1 MQNEIRNK
9 RRIALID
16 HIMLNNSNKKTWFV
30 FFDPSLIK
38 WWWYGDWVV
47 IKTDCLLLKIGLR
60 PDFGFKSKMIDFFC
74 RLGDHKR
81 VGLKF
86 TKEVS
91 GGTVWHWYW

>member
-38 WWWYGDWVV
+38 WW
-47 IKTDCLLLKIGLR
+47 
-60 PDFGFKSKMIDFFC
+60 
-74 RLGDHKR
+74 
-81 VGLKF
+81 
-86 TKEVS
+86 
-91 GGTVWHWYW
+91 